1 MRRAS
6 STKMRVVEVISQ
18 DLVQVVLPVQAVGP
32 PTKAVVQAVQQ
43 AADLPTKAVVVQP
56 AQVAGLTS
64 KADNQGPPIC

>member
-1 MRRAS
+1 
-6 STKMRVVEVISQ
+6 MRVEEVISQ
-18 DLVQVVLPVQAVGP
+18 DLVQAVGP

-64 KADNQGPPIC
+64 IADNQGPPIC